1 MAKENSKRVLFV
13 PGDLGDLVVLNWYGT
28 PQEHLELFA
37 QAFYRAAR
45 KIAEGYDDKIV
56 RDIAMCPAI
65 YLYRHAFELYLKAV
79 LLAGEQLRELK
90 GQPTLHLETCINGH
104 RLTDLAGKFLDVA
117 NDMGW
122 GDDLGA
128 DGLRTRGDFLAL
140 VNEWDALDQQ
150 SFSFRYPMN
159 KKGGAALP
167 DQFAFGLRH
176 FRERM
181 EPLLD
186 ILDGSVTA
194 VEEARDSYEQARAHH
209 SD

>member
-1 MAKENSKRVLFV
+1 M
-13 PGDLGDLVVLNWYGT
+13 VLNWYDP
-28 PQEHLELFA
+28 PQETLEFYA

-45 KIAEGYDDKIV
+45 QLADGYDGTVV

-79 LLAGEQLRELK
+79 LVAGERLRELR
-90 GQPTLHLETCINGH
+90 GRPSLHLATCINGH
-104 RLTDLAGKFLDVA
+104 RLPDLAHKFIEVA

-122 GDDLGA
+122 GDDLGV
-128 DGLRTRGDFLAL
+128 DGLPTRADFLAL

-150 SFSFRYPMN
+150 SFSFRYPMD

-167 DQFAFGLRH
+167 ERFAFGLRR

-186 ILDGSVTA
+186 MLDGSVTA
-194 VEEARDSYEQARAHH
+194 VEQACDSHEEASSYHDQ
-209 SD
+209 